1 MRGGAQVR
9 TYEQHGVPIVSVEGE
24 IDLTNVE
31 DLAAHVFASV
41 ADTSQGLIVDL
52 STTSYLDSAGLSL
65 LLELQERLHLRQ
77 QMLRVIVPSSAIIR
91 RVFEA
96 THIDT
101 TISLYRSVEEAL
113 AHLNEMA

>member
-1 MRGGAQVR
+1 
-9 TYEQHGVPIVSVEGE
+9 
-24 IDLTNVE
+24 
-31 DLAAHVFASV
+31 
-41 ADTSQGLIVDL
+41 
-52 STTSYLDSAGLSL
+52 
-65 LLELQERLHLRQ
+65 
-77 QMLRVIVPSSAIIR
+77 MLRVIVPSSAIIR